1 MSGFRLLR
9 ALPTDAAKYV
19 GGLYAV
25 RDLPGSTRP
34 NFKPVEPAKQREA
47 LQFLTRELFS
57 ARSFDFKPEFLANL
71 APDYNEWDR
80 GGPVDIPSM
89 VLSLQTR
96 SLDRLMSGDTAKR
109 VLDLPLLIP
118 AAERKGAISLPEVY
132 GSLRTAIWSELS
144 AGTSINSMR
153 RNLQREHIKR
163 LQLILTRGVSPGGS
177 SMTVARG
184 YSVNLPP
191 SPMPADAIS
200 LTRVQAK
207 RLQSDV
213 RRALTKTGLDF
224 ETRAHL
230 AETLDSLT
238 AMLNAQMSRS

>member
-1 MSGFRLLR
+1 
-9 ALPTDAAKYV
+9 
-19 GGLYAV
+19 
-25 RDLPGSTRP
+25 
-34 NFKPVEPAKQREA
+34 
-47 LQFLTRELFS
+47 
-57 ARSFDFKPEFLANL
+57 
-71 APDYNEWDR
+71 
-80 GGPVDIPSM
+80 
-89 VLSLQTR
+89 
-96 SLDRLMSGDTAKR
+96 
-109 VLDLPLLIP
+109 
-118 AAERKGAISLPEVY
+118 
-132 GSLRTAIWSELS
+132 
-144 AGTSINSMR
+144 
-153 RNLQREHIKR
+153 
-163 LQLILTRGVSPGGS
+163 

-200 LTRVQAK
+200 LTRLQAK